1 MTGRSRKEIQTP
13 GPLLPTL
20 TIGVDRNP
28 NWSGRIEMSAV
39 ETQGT
44 RAAAPHRKRQILR
57 LGVIATQLAILAAL
71 LGFWQ
76 FAVTEAT
83 LPYFSR
89 PTLVAARLYDLLSH
103 PDIYG
108 HMYVTLIEIVSGYL
122 LGTAVG
128 LSLGF
133 ILGRSRFLS
142 AALQPFI
149 MGLYS
154 IPKIALAPVF
164 IVWLGLG
171 MASKVAVVFVASF
184 FLIFNTYSGLLGV
197 NEELVRLARLMGAS
211 WPQTTFRVILPAAA
225 GQIFLGLRTA
235 VPYAV
240 IGAVI
245 GEYIG
250 ASEGLGYFILYASQ
264 TYDAPSLFAG
274 IIILVAIVF
283 AVNFGLGWLEAK
295 VIRWRKVAGQTVQL

>member
-1 MTGRSRKEIQTP
+1 MKVQAHP
-13 GPLLPTL
+13 
-20 TIGVDRNP
+20 
-28 NWSGRIEMSAV
+28 
-39 ETQGT
+39 
-44 RAAAPHRKRQILR
+44 AAIAPARRKRRSAKPGIL
-57 LGVIATQLAILAAL
+57 LTQLGLLVAL
-71 LGFWQ
+71 VSFWQ
-76 FAVTEAT
+76 FAVSEAM

-89 PTLVAARLYDLLSH
+89 PSLIVARLVDLLGH
-103 PDIYG
+103 QDIYR
-108 HMYVTLIEIVSGYL
+108 HISVTLSEIAIGYL
-122 LGTAVG
+122 MGAAVG
-128 LSLGF
+128 LALGF
-133 ILGRSRFLS
+133 ILGRSKFLS
-142 AALQPFI
+142 AALQPYI
-149 MGLYS
+149 IGLYS

-184 FLIFNTYSGLLGV
+184 FLVFFNTYSGLVAL

-211 WPQTTFRVILPAAA
+211 WPQAIVRVIVPAAA
-225 GQIFLGLRTA
+225 DQIFLGLRTA

-250 ASEGLGYFILYASQ
+250 SSEGLGYFILYASQ

-283 AVNFGLGWLEAK
+283 AANFGLNRLEGR
-295 VIRWRKVAGQTVQL
+295 VIRWRNVGGQTVQL

>member
-1 MTGRSRKEIQTP
+1 MATAEAQR
-13 GPLLPTL
+13 
-20 TIGVDRNP
+20 IGIAA
-28 NWSGRIEMSAV
+28 SGRRRRSSRMGIV
-39 ETQGT
+39 
-44 RAAAPHRKRQILR
+44 
-57 LGVIATQLAILAAL
+57 ATQVGILVVL
-71 LGFWQ
+71 LLLWQ
-76 FAVTEAT
+76 FLVTPAT

-89 PTLVAARLYDLLSH
+89 PTLIGAKLWELFSH
-103 PDIYG
+103 HEIYR
-108 HMYVTLIEIVSGYL
+108 HISVTLSEIAIGYAI
-122 LGTAVG
+122 GAGFG

-133 ILGRSRFLS
+133 ALGRSQFLS
-142 AALQPFI
+142 AALQPYI
-149 MGLYS
+149 LGLYS

-184 FLIFNTYSGLLGV
+184 FLVFFNTYSGLISI

-211 WPQTTFRVILPAAA
+211 WPQVTMRVILPATAD
-225 GQIFLGLRTA
+225 QVFLGLRTA

-250 ASEGLGYFILYASQ
+250 SNEGLGYFILYASQ
-264 TYDAPSLFAG
+264 TYDASALFSG

-283 AVNFGLGWLEAK
+283 SANFGLSWLESRI
-295 VIRWRKVAGQTVQL
+295 IRWRRVEGQTVQL

>member
-1 MTGRSRKEIQTP
+1 MTIAEA
-13 GPLLPTL
+13 
-20 TIGVDRNP
+20 
-28 NWSGRIEMSAV
+28 SGTGLSHAR
-39 ETQGT
+39 
-44 RAAAPHRKRQILR
+44 RKRGVGKLGIAAVQLLILI
-57 LGVIATQLAILAAL
+57 VL

-76 FAVTEAT
+76 FGVTNAT
-83 LPYFSR
+83 LPYFSK
-89 PTLVAARLYDLLSH
+89 PTLVAARLYDLLTH
-103 PDIYG
+103 HDIYR
-108 HMYVTLIEIVSGYL
+108 HMYVTLVEIALGYA
-122 LGTAVG
+122 LGAAVG

-142 AALQPFI
+142 AALQPYI
-149 MGLYS
+149 IGLYS

-171 MASKVAVVFVASF
+171 IASKIAVVFVTSF
-184 FLIFNTYSGLLGV
+184 FLVFFNTYAGLLAV

-211 WPQTTFRVILPAAA
+211 WPQTVWRVIIPAAA
-225 GQIFLGLRTA
+225 QQIFLGLRTA

-250 ASEGLGYFILYASQ
+250 SSEGLGYFILYASQ

-283 AVNFGLGWLEAK
+283 ALNFGLNWLEGQ
-295 VIRWRKVAGQTVQL
+295 VIRWKKVADQTVQM

>member
-1 MTGRSRKEIQTP
+1 
-13 GPLLPTL
+13 
-20 TIGVDRNP
+20 
-28 NWSGRIEMSAV
+28 MSAV
-39 ETQGT
+39 EVQATKAT
-44 RAAAPHRKRQILR
+44 TAVNKPYSNR
-57 LGVIATQLAILAAL
+57 LGIIATQVTILVIILAV
-71 LGFWQ
+71 WQ
-76 FAVTEAT
+76 FGVTDAS

-89 PTLVAARLYDLLSH
+89 PSLVAAKLYELLTH
-103 PDIYG
+103 QDIYR
-108 HMYVTLIEIVSGYL
+108 HMYVTLTEIALGYA
-122 LGTAVG
+122 LGASFG
-128 LSLGF
+128 LVLGF
-133 ILGRSRFLS
+133 VLGRSSFLS
-142 AALQPFI
+142 ATFEPYI

-184 FLIFNTYSGLLGV
+184 FLVFFNTYSGLLSI
-197 NEELVRLARLMGAS
+197 NEEFVRLARLMGAS
-211 WPQTTFRVILPAAA
+211 WPQTVVRVILPAAA
-225 GQIFLGLRTA
+225 PQIFLGLRTA

-283 AVNFGLGWLEAK
+283 LANFGLSRLEGR
-295 VIRWRKVAGQTVQL
+295 VIRWRKAAGQTVQL

>member
-1 MTGRSRKEIQTP
+1 MQ
-13 GPLLPTL
+13 
-20 TIGVDRNP
+20 
-28 NWSGRIEMSAV
+28 MSAV
-39 ETQGT
+39 EGQSAKAEARG
-44 RAAAPHRKRQILR
+44 RRPPSHR
-57 LGVIATQLAILAAL
+57 LGILATQLAVLVVL
-71 LGFWQ
+71 LMLWQ
-76 FAVTEAT
+76 LAVTDAS

-89 PTLVAARLYDLLSH
+89 PSLVLAKLHELLTHQDIYRHMYATLV
-103 PDIYG
+103 
-108 HMYVTLIEIVSGYL
+108 EIVFGYA
-122 LGTAVG
+122 LGAAFG
-128 LSLGF
+128 LVLGF
-133 ILGRSRFLS
+133 ILGRSSFLS
-142 AALQPFI
+142 AAFQPYI

-171 MASKVAVVFVASF
+171 MASKVAVVFVACF
-184 FLIFNTYSGLLGV
+184 FLVFFNTYSGLLSI

-211 WPQTTFRVILPAAA
+211 WPQTVLRVILPAAA
-225 GQIFLGLRTA
+225 PQIFLGLRTA

-264 TYDAPSLFAG
+264 TYDAPALFAG

-283 AVNFGLGWLEAK
+283 LANFGLNRLESH
-295 VIRWRKVAGQTVQL
+295 VIRWRKAAGQPVQL

>member
-1 MTGRSRKEIQTP
+1 
-13 GPLLPTL
+13 
-20 TIGVDRNP
+20 
-28 NWSGRIEMSAV
+28 MSAV
-39 ETQGT
+39 GTRET
-44 RAAAPHRKRQILR
+44 RAAVPRSRRRTRR
-57 LGVIATQLAILAAL
+57 LAIVATQLAILVAL
-71 LGFWQ
+71 LCFWE

-89 PTLVAARLYDLLSH
+89 PSLVAARLFDLLSH
-103 PDIYG
+103 PDIYR
-108 HMYVTLIEIVSGYL
+108 HMYVTLIEIAAGYA
-122 LGTAVG
+122 LGAAVG

-133 ILGRSRFLS
+133 VLGRSQFLS
-142 AALQPFI
+142 AALQPYI

-184 FLIFNTYSGLLGV
+184 FLVFFNTYSGLLGV

-225 GQIFLGLRTA
+225 AQIFLGLRTA

-274 IIILVAIVF
+274 IVILVAIVF
-283 AVNFGLGWLEAK
+283 AVNFALDRLEAR
-295 VIRWRKVAGQTVQL
+295 VIRWRKVAGQTVQI

>member
-1 MTGRSRKEIQTP
+1 
-13 GPLLPTL
+13 
-20 TIGVDRNP
+20 
-28 NWSGRIEMSAV
+28 MSAV
-39 ETQGT
+39 EVQATKAT
-44 RAAAPHRKRQILR
+44 TAVNKPYSNR
-57 LGVIATQLAILAAL
+57 LGIIATQATILVIILAV
-71 LGFWQ
+71 WQ
-76 FAVTEAT
+76 FGVTDAS

-89 PTLVAARLYDLLSH
+89 PSLVAAKLYELLTH
-103 PDIYG
+103 QDIYR
-108 HMYVTLIEIVSGYL
+108 HIYVTLTEIALGYA
-122 LGTAVG
+122 LGASFG
-128 LSLGF
+128 LVLGF
-133 ILGRSRFLS
+133 VLGRSSFLS
-142 AALQPFI
+142 ATFEPYI

-184 FLIFNTYSGLLGV
+184 FLVFFNTYSGLLSI
-197 NEELVRLARLMGAS
+197 NEEFVRLARLMGAS
-211 WPQTTFRVILPAAA
+211 WPQTVVRVILPAAA
-225 GQIFLGLRTA
+225 PQIFLGLRTA

-283 AVNFGLGWLEAK
+283 LANFGLSRLEGR
-295 VIRWRKVAGQTVQL
+295 VIRWRKAAGQTVQL

>member
-1 MTGRSRKEIQTP
+1 
-13 GPLLPTL
+13 
-20 TIGVDRNP
+20 
-28 NWSGRIEMSAV
+28 MSAV
-39 ETQGT
+39 EVQATKAT
-44 RAAAPHRKRQILR
+44 TAVNKPYSNR
-57 LGVIATQLAILAAL
+57 LGIIATQVTILVIILAV
-71 LGFWQ
+71 WQ
-76 FAVTEAT
+76 FGVTDAS

-89 PTLVAARLYDLLSH
+89 PSLVAAKLYELLTH
-103 PDIYG
+103 QDIYR
-108 HMYVTLIEIVSGYL
+108 HMYVTLTEIALGYA
-122 LGTAVG
+122 LGASFG
-128 LSLGF
+128 LVLGF
-133 ILGRSRFLS
+133 VLGRSSFLS
-142 AALQPFI
+142 ATFQPYI

-184 FLIFNTYSGLLGV
+184 FLVFFNTYSGLLSI
-197 NEELVRLARLMGAS
+197 NEEFVRLARLMGAS
-211 WPQTTFRVILPAAA
+211 WPQTVVRVILPAAA
-225 GQIFLGLRTA
+225 PQIFLGLRTA

-283 AVNFGLGWLEAK
+283 LANFGLSRLEDR
-295 VIRWRKVAGQTVQL
+295 VIRWRKAAGQTVQL

>member
-1 MTGRSRKEIQTP
+1 
-13 GPLLPTL
+13 
-20 TIGVDRNP
+20 
-28 NWSGRIEMSAV
+28 MSAA
-39 ETQGT
+39 GT
-44 RAAAPHRKRQILR
+44 RETGAAAPRNKRRTQR
-57 LGVIATQLAILAAL
+57 LAIISTQLAILVAL
-71 LGFWQ
+71 LCFWE

-89 PTLVAARLYDLLSH
+89 PSLVAARLFDLLSH
-103 PDIYG
+103 SDIYR
-108 HMYVTLIEIVSGYL
+108 HMYVTLIEIAAGYA
-122 LGTAVG
+122 LGAAVG

-133 ILGRSRFLS
+133 VLGRSQFLS
-142 AALQPFI
+142 AALQPYI

-171 MASKVAVVFVASF
+171 IASKVAVVFVASF
-184 FLIFNTYSGLLGV
+184 FLVFFNTYSGLLGV

-211 WPQTTFRVILPAAA
+211 WPQATFRVILPAAA
-225 GQIFLGLRTA
+225 GQVFLGLRTA

-283 AVNFGLGWLEAK
+283 AVNFALDALEAR
-295 VIRWRKVAGQTVQL
+295 VIRWRKAAGQTVQI

>member
-1 MTGRSRKEIQTP
+1 
-13 GPLLPTL
+13 
-20 TIGVDRNP
+20 
-28 NWSGRIEMSAV
+28 MSAV
-39 ETQGT
+39 EVQASKTGSV
-44 RAAAPHRKRQILR
+44 PRKPRSNR
-57 LGVIATQLAILAAL
+57 LGVVVTQLSILVAL
-71 LGFWQ
+71 LLTWQ
-76 FAVTEAT
+76 FAVSEAS

-89 PTLVAARLYDLLSH
+89 PSLVLAKLYDLLTH
-103 PDIYG
+103 EDIYR
-108 HMYVTLIEIVSGYL
+108 HMYVTLVEI
-122 LGTAVG
+122 AVG
-128 LSLGF
+128 YALGAVFGLVLGF
-133 ILGRSRFLS
+133 VLGRSKFLS
-142 AALQPFI
+142 AAFEPYI

-184 FLIFNTYSGLLGV
+184 FLVFFNTYSGLLAV
-197 NEELVRLARLMGAS
+197 NEELVRLARLMGAT
-211 WPQTTFRVILPAAA
+211 WPQTTWRVILPAAA
-225 GQIFLGLRTA
+225 AQIFLGLRTA

-264 TYDAPSLFAG
+264 TYDAPALFSG

-283 AVNFGLGWLEAK
+283 LANFTLNAIEAK
-295 VIRWRKVAGQTVQL
+295 VIRWRKAGSQTVQL